1 MRAQARKLTDNQV
14 EKLKQILLK
23 EKENLLFNGVYVS
36 DEFNV
41 DQEDLSDDVDYA
53 NSTLHSAQQLR
64 FRNREVFYANKI
76 DDALERI
83 EAGEYG
89 ECDECGANIGYRRL
103 SARPTADQCINC
115 KEENE
120 KTEKASVF
128 GRISKSFDVSRT
140 HATV

>member
-1 MRAQARKLTDNQV
+1 MRAKPRKLTDNQI
-14 EKLKQILLK
+14 EKLKEILLK
-23 EKENLLFNGVYVS
+23 EKESLIFNGVYVS

-41 DQEDLSDDVDYA
+41 DREDLSDDVDYA

-76 DDALERI
+76 ESALERI

-89 ECDECGANIGYRRL
+89 KCEECEGNIGFRRL

-120 KTEKASVF
+120 KSEQASVF
-128 GRISKSFDVSRT
+128 GRISKSFDISRT